1 VEALVAPFVTGL
13 GAGAEETVVWAGVG
27 TRLAN
32 PGRASLCTVAEE
44 TIVAIPVVQAPY
56 TGIGCLIAHTWR
68 CTRINAGHALVG
80 RFVAG
85 FGAGAE
91 EAVVW
96 AGVAGLL
103 ALIGRFVAGLDPV
116 TVLTVIRT
124 RISGAHALVGRF
136 VAGFGAG
143 AEETV
148 VWAWVGPAHTL
159 GGLQVAGLSAVAV
172 QTIVAV
178 CVVPAAHAAIRFVD
192 AHEWRNTIF
201 YHAMAALIGPMDIA
215 VHTLLLVNTFGVG
228 SFIQFF
234 EIREPVIIHVQTI
247 TLALT
252 FGDIILTVESYR
264 TGWVLR
270 DIYPCCQLSNFYF
283 IAVVQPVPN
292 DRTELVVSH
301 RDAF

>member
-1 VEALVAPFVTGL
+1 
-13 GAGAEETVVWAGVG
+13 
-27 TRLAN
+27 
-32 PGRASLCTVAEE
+32 
-44 TIVAIPVVQAPY
+44 
-56 TGIGCLIAHTWR
+56 
-68 CTRINAGHALVG
+68 
-80 RFVAG
+80 
-85 FGAGAE
+85 
-91 EAVVW
+91 
-96 AGVAGLL
+96 LL

-124 RISGAHALVGRF
+124 RVAGAHAPVQCLIARLCPIAEDTIVC
-136 VAGFGAG
+136 AG
-143 AEETV
+143 
-148 VWAWVGPAHTL
+148 VGPAHTL
-159 GGLQVAGLSAVAV
+159 GGLHVARLCAVAV
-172 QTIVAV
+172 ETIVAV

-192 AHEWRNTIF
+192 AQEWRNTIF
-201 YHAMAALIGPMDIA
+201 YHAMAALIGPMDI
-215 VHTLLLVNTFGVG
+215 VVDTLLLVNTFGVG

-283 IAVVQPVPN
+283 ITVVQPVPN